1 MASFKKRSVP
11 AVRQNSR
18 PKSSAEDEEEEDEPS
33 VMNTMQDIKLGQKM
47 RQKKLGAE
55 FTSDG
60 PVTGTGTDNKSK
72 AKEKTEVAVSS
83 SSIVSL
89 GNTQFESRID
99 TGMTGVPAQN
109 AAHEKIME
117 QYIAEQMGAK
127 DSSSSSS
134 SSSSSGIQK
143 PTFTA
148 EDELYRLPDEFKYVV
163 PLQVG
168 KEGGPPRSGVD
179 DESAMVNMSVGIAE
193 VALPIQFKLK
203 NIEDTEMARRS
214 LEDKRSARFRMKNGE
229 PECIPT
235 GSGAAKN
242 AAEASARGVPDTVLA
257 TNRFWNA
264 RVHGTHQPSEK
275 DKNDGKSSSSGDGT
289 SDVIEK
295 KNEFHRNERGGQG
308 KHEFNKSGGGTG
320 GGGGGGFRKRG
331 NDDAVVQAFKKRQ
344 KYL

>member
-18 PKSSAEDEEEEDEPS
+18 PKSAHNDAEDDDDEPS
-33 VMNTMQDIKLGQKM
+33 YLSTMQDIKLGQKM

-60 PVTGTGTDNKSK
+60 PVTGTGMENKSK
-72 AKEKTEVAVSS
+72 AKEKIEASVSS
-83 SSIVSL
+83 SSTVSL

-99 TGMTGVPAQN
+99 MGMTGVPTQN

-117 QYIAEQMGAK
+117 QYIADQMGSK
-127 DSSSSSS
+127 DSN
-134 SSSSSGIQK
+134 SSSSSGTQK
-143 PTFTA
+143 PVLTA
-148 EDELYRLPDEFKYVV
+148 DDELYRLPDEYKYVI
-163 PLQVG
+163 PSEST
-168 KEGGPPRSGVD
+168 KDGGPPRSGID

-203 NIEDTEMARRS
+203 NIEDTEAARRS
-214 LEDKRSARFRMKNGE
+214 LEDKRSARFRMKNGV
-229 PECIPT
+229 PECIPM
-235 GSGAAKN
+235 GGGAVKN

-264 RVHGTHQPSEK
+264 RVHGTHQPEK
-275 DKNDGKSSSSGDGT
+275 DKNDGKSSSSGDGAGE
-289 SDVIEK
+289 VVEK

-308 KHEFNKSGGGTG
+308 KHEFHKSGSGTG
-320 GGGGGGFRKRG
+320 GGAGGGGFRKRG

>member
-11 AVRQNSR
+11 SVRQNSR
-18 PKSSAEDEEEEDEPS
+18 PKHDEDDEDEDDEPS
-33 VMNTMQDIKLGQKM
+33 KLSVMQDIKLGQKM

-60 PVTGTGTDNKSK
+60 PVTGTGTENKSK
-72 AKEKTEVAVSS
+72 SKEKTEVAASS

-109 AAHEKIME
+109 VAHEKIME
-117 QYIAEQMGAK
+117 QYIAEQMGSK
-127 DSSSSSS
+127 VNSSSSR
-134 SSSSSGIQK
+134 SSGVQK
-143 PTFTA
+143 PMLTA
-148 EDELYRLPDEFKYVV
+148 EDELYRLPDEYKYVI
-163 PLQVG
+163 PLQSG
-168 KEGGPPRSGVD
+168 KEGEAPRSGVD

-229 PECIPT
+229 PECIPM
-235 GSGAAKN
+235 GGGGAAKN
-242 AAEASARGVPDTVLA
+242 AAAASARGVPDTVLA

-264 RVHGTHQPSEK
+264 RVHGTHQQPEK
-275 DKNDGKSSSSGDGT
+275 DKNDGKSNSSGDGA
-289 SDVIEK
+289 SVVVEK

-308 KHEFNKSGGGTG
+308 KHEFNKSGSGTG
-320 GGGGGGFRKRG
+320 GAGGGGFRKRG